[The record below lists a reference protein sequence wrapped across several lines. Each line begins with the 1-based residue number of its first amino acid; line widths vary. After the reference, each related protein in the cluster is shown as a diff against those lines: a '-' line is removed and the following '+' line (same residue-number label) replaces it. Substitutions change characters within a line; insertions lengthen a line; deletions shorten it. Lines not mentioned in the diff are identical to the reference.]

1 MKPLTFLRK
10 TLSNYRFILWSFS
23 GFFPVVNIKLLFLIF
38 KFIIYLES
46 ITSVIYLLVVKKK
59 SFELIKYKYK

>member
-23 GFFPVVNIKLLFLIF
+23 GFFPSCEHQAAFFDFQVYHLSWKYYFS
-38 KFIIYLES
+38 YLS
-46 ITSVIYLLVVKKK
+46 PCGKKK
-59 SFELIKYKYK
+59 IFGTY